1 VRQQPDFAKTVR
13 SLLRDELLSAAA
25 ELTCADGWAGVTM
38 GKVAARVGVSR
49 QTVYKE
55 IGSKPELA
63 EALILEE
70 TDRFAAG
77 VAQMLAVHPGDPVGA
92 IGAAIERTL
101 ESALDKPVLKAVLAG
116 PHGDTG
122 DLLPL
127 LTTRPDAVL
136 ARSVETLTPLLAEGC
151 PDAGLS
157 DAEWAM
163 CVETFVRLMLSHLVQ
178 PTMPVARAVAQMRWV
193 LARVLRD

>member
-55 IGSKPELA
+55 IGSKSALA
-63 EALILEE
+63 EALILDE
-70 TDRFAAG
+70 TDKFADG

-92 IGAAIERTL
+92 VAAAIGHTL
-101 ESALDKPVLKAVLAG
+101 ESALDKPLLKAVLAG
-116 PHGDTG
+116 PYGEAG
-122 DLLPL
+122 ELLPL
-127 LTTRPDAVL
+127 LTTRSDAVL
-136 ARSVETLTPLLAEGC
+136 ARSVEAITPVLAEGY
-151 PDAGLS
+151 PEAGLTE
-157 DAEWAM
+157 AEWAM

-193 LARVLRD
+193 LARVLRG